1 MHARITAHKGILVVE
16 LVQNQAP
23 EAGATGVRSNVDKL
37 RNLGTIVHDTRR
49 YLGVS
54 EEALALLKVVK
65 RGLDRIGDFAWFRSD
80 DGVDHFAWLGGPK
93 RLVDPKEVAT
103 ARSYEIL
110 GHQVIPNEVPA
121 GARAAIEANF

>member
-1 MHARITAHKGILVVE
+1 MQARITAHKGILVVE
-16 LVQNQAP
+16 LVQNQA
-23 EAGATGVRSNVDKL
+23 ADGVRSNLDKL
-37 RNLGTIVHDTRR
+37 RNLGTIIHDTRR

-65 RGLDRIGDFAWFRSD
+65 RGLDRIGDFSWFRSD
-80 DGVDHFAWLGGPK
+80 DGMDHFAWLGGPK

-110 GHQVIPNEVPA
+110 AHQRIPNEVPA

>member
-16 LVQNQAP
+16 LVQNQVT
-23 EAGATGVRSNVDKL
+23 EDGGRSGLDKL

-54 EEALALLKVVK
+54 DEALGLLKIVK

-80 DGVDHFAWLGGPK
+80 DGMDHFAWLGGPK

-110 GHQVIPNEVPA
+110 AHQVIPNEVPE

>member
-16 LVQNQAP
+16 LVQNQVTAD
-23 EAGATGVRSNVDKL
+23 GGRSSPDKL

-54 EEALALLKVVK
+54 NEALALLKVVK

-80 DGVDHFAWLGGPK
+80 DGMDHFAWLGGPK
-93 RLVDPKEVAT
+93 RLVDPRGVAT
-103 ARSYEIL
+103 ARTYEIL
-110 GHQVIPNEVPA
+110 AHQVIPNEVPE
-121 GARAAIEANF
+121 GAKAAIEANF

>member
-16 LVQNQAP
+16 LVHNQVT
-23 EAGATGVRSNVDKL
+23 EDGGRSSPDKL

-54 EEALALLKVVK
+54 NEALALLKVVK

-80 DGVDHFAWLGGPK
+80 DGMDHFAWLGGPK

-103 ARSYEIL
+103 ARTYEIL
-110 GHQVIPNEVPA
+110 AHRVIPNEVPE
-121 GARAAIEANF
+121 GAKAAIEANF

>member
-16 LVQNQAP
+16 LVRNQVTAD
-23 EAGATGVRSNVDKL
+23 AGRSSLDKL

-54 EEALALLKVVK
+54 DEALALLKVVK

-80 DGVDHFAWLGGPK
+80 DGMDHFAWLGGPK

-110 GHQVIPNEVPA
+110 AHQVIPNDVPE

>member
-1 MHARITAHKGILVVE
+1 MHAHITAHKGILVVE
-16 LVQNQAP
+16 LVQNQAM
-23 EAGATGVRSNVDKL
+23 EGRARSNLDKL
-37 RNLGTIVHDTRR
+37 RSLGTIVHDTRQ

-54 EEALALLKVVK
+54 AEALALLKVVK

-93 RLVDPKEVAT
+93 RLVDPREVAT

-110 GHQVIPNEVPA
+110 AHQVIPNEVPG

>member
-16 LVQNQAP
+16 LVQNQVT
-23 EAGATGVRSNVDKL
+23 EDGGRSSADKL
-37 RNLGTIVHDTRR
+37 HNLGTIVHDTRR

-54 EEALALLKVVK
+54 NEALALLKVVK

-80 DGVDHFAWLGGPK
+80 DGMDHFAWLGGPK

-103 ARSYEIL
+103 ARTYEIL
-110 GHQVIPNEVPA
+110 AHQVIPNEVPE
-121 GARAAIEANF
+121 GAKAAIEANF